1 MNRSAHPHRLLPLIL
16 GVLLIATLACGL
28 TQGLGSRQE
37 EPTAAAESG
46 SDTVAQENSSTT
58 GSESSSGESDLPAA
72 QETAPEP
79 SNAPADAQPVQS
91 SALAADQVFVLPG
104 SDPPTMD
111 PHLSGDSTSAE
122 YVVEIYSGLMAYDN
136 ELNLIPD
143 LAESYNVSDDG
154 LVYTFKL
161 RDNAVFQDGTP
172 ITADDFKWSF
182 ERACDPATGSPTADT
197 YLGDI
202 VGCRAKLQGEADEVE
217 GVVVVDD
224 STLQLTIDEPK
235 AFFLAKMTYPT
246 AYVLDQANVESDPDW
261 ALSPN
266 GSGPF
271 KLAKYAPDDGLILLE
286 RNDNYYR
293 DPKPILDRVAYLID
307 APVNGMA
314 AYEGDTVQAML
325 LVDQKFEDLSVEW
338 VEQLITAIAQSLN
351 LASSQS
357 ISLLGAA
364 PASTG
369 EGSQLVFNMPEEVGN
384 RLSSA
389 DFASAPALAE
399 YRIIS
404 AYVPPD
410 QENVLEQI
418 LKEFDLPGATY
429 DAINIGTGNLSMATD
444 PNNPLSKE
452 LITTPGLDVSYLA
465 FNVNKPP
472 FDDPKIRQAFNL
484 ALDKQRMVKIV
495 FQGNVPVANGI
506 VPPTMPGYKNPN
518 LSDFEYDP
526 ERALELIAE
535 SSYGDVTELPEITLN
550 ISGAGG
556 RAPQIIES
564 IVESYKQNLGVEV
577 TVEQTPWSEFLAGL
591 NQPDIPYQMYQLGWV
606 ADYPDPQNFLEVL
619 FHSNSSQNHG
629 GYSNPEVDALLDEAR
644 RTQDADERL
653 ALYQQAEQ
661 KILTDAAWVPLYFG
675 VDNWLVKPYVK
686 GFQPPPIKIPKFQYI
701 SILEH

>member
-1 MNRSAHPHRLLPLIL
+1 MIRSAHPRHLLPLIL

-37 EPTAAAESG
+37 EPTAAVESG
-46 SDTVAQENSSTT
+46 SDTVAQQNSPAA
-58 GSESSSGESDLPAA
+58 GSEPSSGESDLPAA
-72 QETAPEP
+72 QESTGE
-79 SNAPADAQPVQS
+79 APADDQPVQS
-91 SALAADQVFVLPG
+91 SELAADQVFVLPG
-104 SDPPTMD
+104 SEPPALD

-143 LAESYNVSDDG
+143 LAESYDISDDG
-154 LVYTFKL
+154 LSYTFKL
-161 RDNAVFQDGTP
+161 RDNAVFQDGKP
-172 ITADDFKWSF
+172 ITAEDFKWSF
-182 ERACDPATGSPTADT
+182 ERACDPATNSPTADT

-202 VGCRAKLQGEADEVE
+202 VGCRAKLQGQADEVE

-246 AYVLDQANVESDPDW
+246 AYVLDQDNVESGPDW

-271 KLAKYAPDDGLILLE
+271 KLAKYAPDDGIILLE

-293 DPKPILDRVAYLID
+293 DPKPILDKVAYLID

-325 LVDQKFEDLSVEW
+325 LVDQNFEDLTIDW

-364 PASTG
+364 PANTG
-369 EGSQLVFNMPEEVGN
+369 QGSQLVFNMPEEVGN

-429 DAINIGTGNLSMATD
+429 DAINIGTGNLSRATD

-452 LITTPGLDVSYLA
+452 LITTPGLDVSYLG

-472 FDDPKIRQAFNL
+472 FDDPKVRQAFNL

-495 FQGNVPVANGI
+495 FQGNVPAANGI

-550 ISGAGG
+550 ISGEGG
-556 RAPQIIES
+556 RAPQITES

-577 TVEQTPWSEFLAGL
+577 TVEQTPWAEFLGGL

-619 FHSNSSQNHG
+619 FHSNSTQNHG

-675 VDNWLVKPYVK
+675 VDNWLVKPYVR
-686 GFQPPPIKIPKFQYI
+686 GFQPPPIKIPKFQYV